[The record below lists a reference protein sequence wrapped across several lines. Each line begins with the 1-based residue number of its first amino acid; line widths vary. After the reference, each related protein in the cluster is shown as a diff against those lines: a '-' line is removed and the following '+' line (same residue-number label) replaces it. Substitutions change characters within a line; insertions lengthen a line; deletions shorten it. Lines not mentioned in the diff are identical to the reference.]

1 MYPLA
6 FELPFY
12 QRCKLFFR
20 TVSIFCT
27 LVLRDQDF
35 IAITVFPFIGV
46 IKFEYPVVIS
56 IVHGCHQDCSTLF
69 YYCQTILCCVFISN
83 RICTVCLITF
93 LDQIAI
99 FIIAVGCSRI
109 APDLC
114 IGAFDELVGIV
125 VLIVIFCFADTIL
138 DLLVRGPVSN
148 LVISIIMD
156 CLFTALCFFCTA
168 CQFPVVIVFIGT
180 CRLDLFFLMLTV
192 CFVCLFLCIAPV
204 VPVFPAW
211 RLSCSSFQ
219 FRSCFSNYISL
230 IIVLVLIPL
239 DNYKTTKPVSPCG

>member
-1 MYPLA
+1 MLSSSNTRLLSPSYMA
-6 FELPFY
+6 AI
-12 QRCKLFFR
+12 R
-20 TVSIFCT
+20 TVPPCFT
-27 LVLRDQDF
+27 
-35 IAITVFPFIGV
+35 TV
-46 IKFEYPVVIS
+46 
-56 IVHGCHQDCSTLF
+56 
-69 YYCQTILCCVFISN
+69 QTILCCVFISN

-156 CLFTALCFFCTA
+156 CLFTALCFFLYSVSVPSCHRIHRYVSSGSLFPDAHSLLCLSLSVYRPSCTSLPSLA
-168 CQFPVVIVFIGT
+168 SFLFQLPV
-180 CRLDLFFLMLTV
+180 
-192 CFVCLFLCIAPV
+192 P
-204 VPVFPAW
+204 
-211 RLSCSSFQ
+211 
-219 FRSCFSNYISL
+219 
-230 IIVLVLIPL
+230 
-239 DNYKTTKPVSPCG
+239 